1 MISYHFPNWLCFLL
15 FTCRSLVSYLIFCLP
30 FLCIC
35 CIRSSQLMVAAV
47 QLILRTSI
55 AWVTNHTTIII
66 QITRDNVDTVTHA
79 LRFSLPSRVT
89 ILYFVY
95 ISYICLLDLF
105 FFHNQCIIPNM
116 FQPHAQLFLDFAKI
130 EDHSG
135 SLEVKS
141 HNETSHSPILSITIY
156 QYGRHMP
163 IPKRASIFYTWLRIA
178 TSFPTTPSITHLMIE
193 SKPF

>member
-1 MISYHFPNWLCFLL
+1 MLC
-15 FTCRSLVSYLIFCLP
+15 
-30 FLCIC
+30 
-35 CIRSSQLMVAAV
+35 A
-47 QLILRTSI
+47 
-55 AWVTNHTTIII
+55 
-66 QITRDNVDTVTHA
+66 
-79 LRFSLPSRVT
+79 FSLPSRAT

-141 HNETSHSPILSITIY
+141 HNETSRSPILLITIY

-193 SKPF
+193 WKPFLGESWDFWRFLPRRLYVGSFSFPGGNFYYFQHCLMDCTRIWCQLYLFRNFYKLTPFELERSS